1 MWCLEHKSGP
11 SLTTPCPPNSHNS
24 WWASDLQRSPSI
36 LLPDLQRLLWAQSP
50 FGCFFFLCFLCY
62 LLPIWAKP
70 CCTNLRAQHS
80 STSLGWWG
88 AETAKHPTF
97 ASTKCLTCPLIPG
110 SPSVLLA
117 TPVSIFCSVCPP
129 AITNPSA
136 ALDSVDRLEVWQ
148 QPAPGRSM
156 IEFPAPSSASQRA
169 GRGRWESVRRYH

>member
-1 MWCLEHKSGP
+1 MVGQWFTAKPLDPVTRPVAFALGTITFW
-11 SLTTPCPPNSHNS
+11 LV
-24 WWASDLQRSPSI
+24 
-36 LLPDLQRLLWAQSP
+36 
-50 FGCFFFLCFLCY
+50 FLIVFLCY